1 MRKKRMNEREGIKN
15 KQINKRMQIVDTSLP
30 DSRHNNINILQLE
43 TDRKE
48 EEGREGKRERVRK

>member
-1 MRKKRMNEREGIKN
+1 
-15 KQINKRMQIVDTSLP
+15 MQIVDTSLP
-30 DSRHNNINILQLE
+30 DGRHNNINILQLE

>member
-1 MRKKRMNEREGIKN
+1 MRERVN